1 MAKIEFVGS
10 FITILILM
18 IFLITAS
25 AALTLTGVAGDF
37 GIDASTN
44 LGDEAGVTSAV
55 QNLENMETEPNM
67 LQALSAN
74 IKFFQTIRGLFDS
87 LTNITS
93 ILVNLP
99 LVPTWVASVSVT
111 MILLGSVATGWYLIT
126 NKKV

>member
-55 QNLENMETEPNM
+55 QNLEDMDTEPNR
-67 LQALSAN
+67 LQALTAN

-87 LTNITS
+87 VINITGM
-93 ILVNLP
+93 LVNLP

-111 MILLGSVATGWYLIT
+111 MVLLGSVATGWYLIT

>member
-44 LGDEAGVTSAV
+44 LGDEPGVTVAV
-55 QNLENMETEPNM
+55 QELESMDTEPNM
-67 LQALSAN
+67 LKALTAN

-87 LTNITS
+87 VTNITG

-111 MILLGSVATGWYLIT
+111 MVLLGSVATGWYLIT

>member
-44 LGDEAGVTSAV
+44 LGDEPGVTVAV
-55 QNLENMETEPNM
+55 QELESMDTEPNM
-67 LQALSAN
+67 LKALTAN

-87 LTNITS
+87 VTNITS
-93 ILVNLP
+93 MLVNLP
-99 LVPTWVASVSVT
+99 LVPAWVASVSVT
-111 MILLGSVATGWYLIT
+111 MVLLGSVATGWYLIT

>member
-44 LGDEAGVTSAV
+44 LGDEQGVTVAV
-55 QNLENMETEPNM
+55 EELESMDTEPNM
-67 LQALSAN
+67 LKALTAN

-87 LTNITS
+87 VTNITGM
-93 ILVNLP
+93 LVNLP
-99 LVPTWVASVSVT
+99 LVPAWVASVSVT
-111 MILLGSVATGWYLIT
+111 MVLLGSVATGWYLIT

>member
-10 FITILILM
+10 FITILTIM
-18 IFLITAS
+18 IFIISAS

-44 LGDEAGVTSAV
+44 LGDEPGVSVAV
-55 QNLENMETEPNM
+55 DNLENMETEPNM

-87 LTNITS
+87 VTNITGM
-93 ILVNLP
+93 LVNLP

-111 MILLGSVATGWYLIT
+111 MVLLGSVATGWYLIT

>member
-44 LGDEAGVTSAV
+44 LGDEQGVTVAV
-55 QNLENMETEPNM
+55 EELESMDTEPNM
-67 LQALSAN
+67 LKALTAN

-87 LTNITS
+87 VTNITGM
-93 ILVNLP
+93 LVNLP

-111 MILLGSVATGWYLIT
+111 MVLLGSVATGWYLIT

>member
-10 FITILILM
+10 FITILTIM
-18 IFLITAS
+18 IFIISAS

-44 LGDEAGVTSAV
+44 LGDEQGVTVAV
-55 QNLENMETEPNM
+55 EELESMDTEPNM
-67 LQALSAN
+67 LKALTAN

-87 LTNITS
+87 VTNITGM
-93 ILVNLP
+93 LVNLP

-111 MILLGSVATGWYLIT
+111 MVLLGSVATGWYLIT